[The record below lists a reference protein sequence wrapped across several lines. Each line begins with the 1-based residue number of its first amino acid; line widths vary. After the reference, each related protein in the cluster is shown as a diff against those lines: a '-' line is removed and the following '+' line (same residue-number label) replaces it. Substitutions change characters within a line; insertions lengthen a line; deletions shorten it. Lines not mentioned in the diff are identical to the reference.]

1 MEPDRRH
8 RLSARQREI
17 LLWSCRGKTFADIA
31 LITGLSTASVKT
43 YLDQARYKLNAVSI
57 TQAAAVAVAKGIFA
71 PEEILTPSPA
81 QTSTPEPP
89 QTQPSDPPPPTE

>member
-8 RLSARQREI
+8 RLSAREREI
-17 LLWSCRGKTFADIA
+17 LLWSCRGKTYAEIA
-31 LITGLSTASVKT
+31 LIVGLSNGSVKT
-43 YLDQARYKLNAVSI
+43 YLDHARYKLNVVNI
-57 TQAAAVAVAKGIFA
+57 TQAAAVAVATGIFT
-71 PEEILTPSPA
+71 PEEILTPSRD